1 VDYQKLDAKL
11 NEALAAPEGPA
22 TFDVFVEIT
31 PDAANDDLERLV
43 RLGLPR
49 PRGRESVV
57 TARLSRTLV
66 GEVSDVPAVRQV
78 RLSRRLRHS

>member
-1 VDYQKLDAKL
+1 MDYQKLDAKL
-11 NEALAAPEGPA
+11 SEALAAPEGSA
-22 TFDVFVEIT
+22 TFEVFVEIT

-43 RLGLPR
+43 QLGLPR
-49 PRGRESVV
+49 LRGRESVV

-78 RLSRRLRHS
+78 RLSRRLRQS